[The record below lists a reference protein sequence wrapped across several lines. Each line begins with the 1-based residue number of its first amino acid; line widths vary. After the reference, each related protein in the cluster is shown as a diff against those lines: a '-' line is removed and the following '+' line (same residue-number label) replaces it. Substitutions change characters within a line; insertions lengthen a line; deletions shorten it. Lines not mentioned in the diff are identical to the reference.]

1 MAIDPHAPITIT
13 AYDWVPGFARG
24 LVRDLRVRWA
34 LEEVGLDYR
43 VDYLPQGTQKLSRHR
58 TRQPFGQVPTFEEGD
73 LTLFESGAIVLHIA
87 DRAPGLLP
95 EGPNSRA
102 RTAEWVFAALNTIEP
117 HLSDWAIATI
127 FEADQPWSE
136 PRKPAIRKRI
146 DERLGELSDRLGDAE
161 WLEGTFS
168 AGDLMMIAVLQMV
181 GGELADMFDRY
192 PNLAA
197 YRERGEARPAFQ
209 RALEAQLQGFTGKP
223 PAGWG
228 DQ

>member
-1 MAIDPHAPITIT
+1 MAIDPDAPITIT

-43 VDYLPQGTQKLSRHR
+43 VDYLPQGTQKLPPHR

-209 RALEAQLQGFTGKP
+209 RALEAQLHGFTGKP